1 MKKIFIINLILM
13 SALTCGY
20 RKPDVPV
27 IDAVKNSNHHNN
39 LGINYMSERVY
50 YAAIQE
56 FKMAISLNPESQ
68 ATAVYYNN
76 LGDCYMKIEH
86 PELALDCYE
95 HALTLYN
102 LNLNYY
108 INLAKCLIANKLLEK
123 KLEQFSDFSNPY
135 NQLMSGILYVESGN
149 YQRGITVLDTFT
161 IAEPDLI
168 ITPAIKAY
176 IKTSVKKMNSL
187 EQPLPELPTDI

>member
-1 MKKIFIINLILM
+1 MKKLLIILALIFSTAIT
-13 SALTCGY
+13 SGY
-20 RKPDVPV
+20 QKPDVFV
-27 IDAVKNSNHHNN
+27 INAVKNANHHNN
-39 LGINYMSERVY
+39 MGINYMSERTY

-56 FKMAISLNPESQ
+56 FKIAISLNPESQ

-95 HALTLYN
+95 RALTLYN

-108 INLAKCLIANKLLEK
+108 INLAKCLIANKLLDK
-123 KLEQFSDFSNPY
+123 KLEQFADFSNPY

-149 YQRGITVLDTFT
+149 YQRGVTVLDTFT

-168 ITPAIKAY
+168 ITPAVKSY
-176 IKTSVKKMNSL
+176 IRASVKKMNS
-187 EQPLPELPTDI
+187 EPALPKAPTEI

>member
-1 MKKIFIINLILM
+1 MKKYFIISLILM
-13 SALTCGY
+13 SVLTCGY

-56 FKMAISLNPESQ
+56 FKIAISLNPESQ

-95 HALTLYN
+95 RALTLYN

-149 YQRGITVLDTFT
+149 YQRGITILDTFT
-161 IAEPDLI
+161 ISEPDLI
-168 ITPAIKAY
+168 ITPAIKTY